1 MSLPTLLPA
10 TPAGADTHL
19 LTTYAPLPGLG
30 VVPVNAFLLR
40 ARQPVLIDTGIGAL
54 QDAFLHELGRLIDP
68 VDLRWIWVT
77 HADADHVGSLRR
89 LLELAPNARVI
100 TNYLGMGKLGLLGLP
115 LDRVRLL
122 NPGQQLDVG
131 DRQLLALQ
139 PPVYDAPETMG
150 LFDSRTRHLF
160 SSDCF
165 GALLD
170 REYDSAEAIAPI
182 TLRKRMQLWA
192 TIDSPWL
199 HAVGRDRL
207 APALRVVS
215 ALAPARVLSS
225 HLPPAMGATTARL
238 IDELMGACDAPPFV
252 GPDQAALEAS
262 VQQALAP
269 A

>member
-1 MSLPTLLPA
+1 MSEPTLLPA
-10 TPAGADTHL
+10 TPAGADTHV
-19 LTTYAPLPGLG
+19 LTTWAPLPGLG

-40 ARQPVLIDTGIGAL
+40 ARQPVLIDTGVGAL
-54 QDAFLHELGRLIDP
+54 QSDFLRELGGLIELA
-68 VDLRWIWVT
+68 DLRWIWIT
-77 HADADHVGSLRR
+77 HADADHVGSLRAVLDR
-89 LLELAPNARVI
+89 APQARIV
-100 TNYLGMGKLGLLGLP
+100 TNYLGMGKLGLQDIP
-115 LDRVRLL
+115 LDRVHLL

-131 DRQLLALQ
+131 DRQLLALR
-139 PPVYDAPETMG
+139 PPTYDAPETMG

-170 REYDSAEAIAPI
+170 RPYDCAEAVAPI
-182 TLRKRMQLWA
+182 TLRRRLQLWA

-207 APALRVVS
+207 APAMRQV
-215 ALAPARVLSS
+215 ADLAPARVLSS
-225 HLPPAMGATTARL
+225 HLPPALGLTTKRL
-238 IDELMGACDAPPFV
+238 IEELLGACDGAPFV

-262 VQQALAP
+262 VRALAP